1 MSGRVQT
8 TQFALRGM
16 RSFRYGPRGNHVP
29 QGKTLIF
36 THRYLTIISMS
47 IYFIHK
53 KYIQLFLYRILT
65 VKLVIQSVLKDVETL
80 SVKMKMF
87 QARD

>member
-1 MSGRVQT
+1 
-8 TQFALRGM
+8 
-16 RSFRYGPRGNHVP
+16 
-29 QGKTLIF
+29 
-36 THRYLTIISMS
+36 MS